1 MSFEKHGA
9 VSVAIC
15 SLADNNST
23 IDMSDVGMVG
33 CINTSKCLHDSII
46 ITIGKASI
54 DV

>member
-15 SLADNNST
+15 SSAGNNST
-23 IDMSDVGMVG
+23 IDMSDVGTVG
-33 CINTSKCLHDSII
+33 YINTSKCMHDSII
-46 ITIGKASI
+46 DDIVKGKI